1 MPPPMREP
9 QTEVSLVRS
18 LGIWEAVA
26 ANMVTM
32 IGSAVFVT
40 IPLVL
45 SAMGGPQTF
54 LGWLLGMFIALADGL
69 IWAELGVAMP
79 AAGGTYVYLE
89 RAFGKRRLGRLMS
102 F

>member
-1 MPPPMREP
+1 MRET
-9 QTEVSLVRS
+9 QTETGLVRS
-18 LGIWEAVA
+18 LGLWEAVA

-45 SAMGGPQTF
+45 SAMGGPQAF
-54 LGWLLGMFIALADGL
+54 LGWLFGMFIALADGL

-79 AAGGTYVYLE
+79 TAGGTYVHLE
-89 RAFGKRRLGRLMS
+89 RGFGVVGS
-102 F
+102 ED